1 LNKTRRIAL
10 YLVFDWIAAV
20 LSWLLLFI
28 LRKTFIEAPLHGYQV
43 PVGNDIKLL
52 IALSI
57 IPFFWL
63 FLYWFF
69 GYYQHIFRRSRLKEL
84 GQTAFTSLIG
94 SLILFFTLLLDDAII
109 NYKSYYLSFSI
120 LVFSH
125 FTLTYLFRFLLS
137 SYTNSQIKR
146 GKWGFNTLLI
156 GGGKKAY
163 DLYQQLNKKDKHAEG
178 FKFIGICTNG
188 DIIPAIKE
196 LGLPLLGSY
205 HDIKN
210 CIQTHQVEEVI
221 LAFESNE
228 IQKINTVIAAIDRDN
243 VFLKIPPDDYHIL
256 SGMVKMNNILGT
268 VLIELDFAVMRPWE
282 KNLKRIFDIT
292 FSLLAL
298 LITSPLL
305 IAIALAVKLSSKGP
319 IFFTQERLG
328 YKAEP
333 FQIIKFRTMYVDAEK
348 NGPQLSSDRDPRV
361 TKVGRFLRKTRL
373 DEFPQFMNVLKGEMS
388 IIGPRPERA
397 FYAQQIKEKAVHYH
411 RLYRVKPGITSWGQ
425 VKFGYA
431 ENVEEMVQRSFYD
444 LLYIE
449 NYSFALDLKIII
461 YTVMIMIQGRGK

>member
-1 LNKTRRIAL
+1 MNKSRRISL

-20 LSWLLLFI
+20 LSWLILFI
-28 LRKTFIEAPLHGYQV
+28 LRKTFIESQLHGYQI

-84 GQTAFTSLIG
+84 GQTAFTTLIG

-109 NYKSYYLSFSI
+109 NYKSYYISFSI
-120 LVFSH
+120 LVISH

-137 SYTNSQIKR
+137 SYTNRQINKGR
-146 GKWGFNTLLI
+146 WGFRTLLV
-156 GGGKKAY
+156 GGGKKAF
-163 DLYQQLNKKDKHAEG
+163 DLYQQLNRKEKQSDG
-178 FKFIGICTNG
+178 FTFVGICTNG
-188 DIIPAIKE
+188 EIIPEIRE
-196 LGLPLLGSY
+196 TGLPLMGSY
-205 HDIKN
+205 QDIKS
-210 CIQTHQVEEVI
+210 IIEAHQIEEVI

-228 IQKINTVIAAIDRDN
+228 IQKINSVIGAIDRDT

-256 SGMVKMNNILGT
+256 SGMVKMNNILGA

-282 KNLKRIFDIT
+282 KNLKRIFDIV
-292 FSLLAL
+292 FS
-298 LITSPLL
+298 I
-305 IAIALAVKLSSKGP
+305 IALIVTLPFLLCIGIVVKLSSKGP

-328 YKAEP
+328 YKARA

-348 NGPQLSSDRDPRV
+348 NGPQLSSDHDPRV
-361 TKVGRFLRKTRL
+361 TPVGRFLRKTRL
-373 DEFPQFMNVLKGEMS
+373 DEFPQFFNVLKGEMS

-397 FYAQQIKEKAVHYH
+397 FYAQQIKEKAVHYD

-461 YTVMIMIQGRGK
+461 YTILIMIQGRGK